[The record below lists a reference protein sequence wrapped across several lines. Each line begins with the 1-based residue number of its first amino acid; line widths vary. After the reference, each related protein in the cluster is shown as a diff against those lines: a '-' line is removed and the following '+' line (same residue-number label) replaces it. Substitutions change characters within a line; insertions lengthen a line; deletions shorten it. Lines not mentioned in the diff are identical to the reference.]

1 MIKLAPSILS
11 ADFSKLGR
19 EAVDVADAG
28 AHILHIDVMDGHFVP
43 NISFGASVMKSI
55 EGMTEL
61 PFDVHLMIEDP
72 DRYMEDFVTDATRY
86 ITVHA
91 EAARHLDRTIEHIRS
106 LGVKAGVALN
116 PATPVSVLECV
127 AGKLDLVLIMSVNPG
142 FGGQKFIPYA
152 LDKIRETA
160 EMREKRSLGFEIEID
175 GGVTLDNAEMIA
187 EAGTDILVAGSSVFG
202 ADDRK
207 ERIGRF
213 LDIFD
218 KTGGR

>member
-72 DRYMEDFVTDATRY
+72 DRYMEDFVTDATGY

-91 EAARHLDRTIEHIRS
+91 EAVRHLDRTIEHIRS

-142 FGGQKFIPYA
+142 FGGQKFIPYT

-160 EMREKRSLGFEIEID
+160 KMREKGSLGFEIEID